1 MVLGNESSGKSSLID
16 RLAMMPL
23 LPRGEGTC
31 TRIAINLRMRHSDVP
46 KVPLLRVLDVQSGE
60 VLRQVPLAVVGG
72 EVDVREQMN
81 AIILEE
87 HPQLDSVRSA
97 LAPCAMCDPDQPS
110 PSSPPVCHTCFRPTV
125 PPAPLRCARP
135 R

>member
-1 MVLGNESSGKSSLID
+1 
-16 RLAMMPL
+16 MMPL

-31 TRIAINLRMRHSDVP
+31 TRTPINLRMRHSDAP
-46 KVPLLRVLDVQSGE
+46 KVPLLRVLDTQSGA

-87 HPQLDSVRSA
+87 HPQLDSVR
-97 LAPCAMCDPDQPS
+97 LARPICFH
-110 PSSPPVCHTCFRPTV
+110 VCHPADRP
-125 PPAPLRCARP
+125 PPPRRCARP

>member
-23 LPRGEGTC
+23 LPRGVDTC
-31 TRIAINLRMRHSDVP
+31 TRVAINLRLRHSDVP

-87 HPQLDSVRSA
+87 HPQLDSVRPA
-97 LAPCAMCDPDQPS
+97 VLPCATYIPHQLTAVHAPC
-110 PSSPPVCHTCFRPTV
+110 
-125 PPAPLRCARP
+125 LRCARP

>member
-1 MVLGNESSGKSSLID
+1 MQTPVVVVLGNESSGKSSLID

-31 TRIAINLRMRHSDVP
+31 TRIAINLRLRHSDVP

-60 VLRQVPLAVVGG
+60 VLRQLPLAVVGG

-87 HPQLDSVRSA
+87 HPQLDSVRPLYS
-97 LAPCAMCDPDQPS
+97 LY
-110 PSSPPVCHTCFRPTV
+110 VCHARTHQPTV
-125 PPAPLRCARP
+125 VHPPCLRCARP